1 VLMPIVSAIVIYFT
15 FEPFIAL
22 LAVTLVGGV
31 VVAVFYII
39 VGKYMI
45 YVDVSGTYLDSILQ

>member
-1 VLMPIVSAIVIYFT
+1 MPIVSAIVIYFT

-39 VGKYMI
+39 VGKRLLYTR
-45 YVDVSGTYLDSILQ
+45 VSGIYTNTLY